1 MLAFNS
7 PGASDSGADLL
18 RVLNPRQVETA
29 AVDVKLDAAGLE
41 ILWRMVVA
49 GGHVKPR
56 RSGSEFQLRQ
66 VDRGRGI
73 GSPQENVIE
82 RLVIH
87 HGIYQIEVQAASRV
101 SNPRIRKSSRAA

>member
-1 MLAFNS
+1 MPVWLSVPAPFALIS
-7 PGASDSGADLL
+7 S
-18 RVLNPRQVETA
+18 V
-29 AVDVKLDAAGLE
+29 

-101 SNPRIRKSSRAA
+101 SIC